1 VHKSV
6 YLCFTVLNPDP
17 KVRCGGKVYN
27 TFLFFC
33 LPLPLQINE
42 CLIFHNNPPL
52 STVIII
58 IIIIIIIIHFLILNM
73 PSQQP
78 DAYIHEKHNIQLQ
91 ITKDNTQDTNETD
104 TDKTNRRVIK

>member
-6 YLCFTVLNPDP
+6 YLCFTVLNPNP
-17 KVRCGGKVYN
+17 EVRCSGKVHN
-27 TFLFFC
+27 TFLFSC
-33 LPLPLQINE
+33 LPLPPQINE
-42 CLIFHNNPPL
+42 CLIIHNHPPL

-58 IIIIIIIIHFLILNM
+58 IIILIIQFLSLKM

-78 DAYIHEKHNIQLQ
+78 DGYTHEQRNIQLQ

-104 TDKTNRRVIK
+104 TATTNRKVIK